1 MVAVFK
7 AAPRDKPSAIREDA
21 APLVVALR
29 DERMRR
35 GLTQEELGWRIGVQ
49 ACQLSQW
56 ERGLK
61 DPGLRSLMRWCGAMG
76 LAVMVGPAE
85 GV

>member
-1 MVAVFK
+1 VV
-7 AAPRDKPSAIREDA
+7 APRDKPSAIRDDA
-21 APLVVALR
+21 APLVLELR

-35 GLTQEELGWRIGVQ
+35 GLTQEALAWDIGVQ

-61 DPGLRSLMRWCGAMG
+61 DPGLRSLMRWCGALG
-76 LAVMVGPAE
+76 LAVTAAPAA